1 VLRKE
6 FGMLP
11 PGDIRNC
18 IVALAEEEQLLS
30 QLFSY
35 RFDTDSALKGHS
47 LGNLLLTA
55 MTDIT
60 GSFDNAVLA
69 ASEVLAIR
77 GEIYPST
84 LEDVRLRAE
93 LEDGTVLV
101 GEVAISG
108 SHIGEAP
115 RTTVRHARI
124 THLAIDPADAEPTA
138 ARAGGARR
146 GRPHHHRTRLAVHV
160 RAAEPRHPQARRSAA
175 QREGAARVC
184 VQRDDAA
191 ERDRWLHRA
200 GSPRAIIEHAGLV
213 VDVMLMNGRRP
224 SEAIVGNYA
233 AMNQFPVQSDV
244 DAIRALG
251 VTPFFGDIIAED
263 DYVRHD
269 PDALARTIFS
279 RSTAARYDERDHERQ
294 PRSDHPRRRPRHAHE
309 VGHDQDPAS
318 RGRTSDHRLRPRSRR
333 RSLAESAG
341 DDRRPSTRGRAG
353 SGRRARALRRA
364 GTTARHWTRGA
375 AGSAWSSSPRSAS

>member
-1 VLRKE
+1 
-6 FGMLP
+6 MLP

-18 IVALAEEEQLLS
+18 IVALAEEERLLS

-115 RTTVRHARI
+115 PTTVRHARI
-124 THLAIDPADAEPTA
+124 THLAIDPADAEPTPR
-138 ARAGGARR
+138 ARAA
-146 GRPHHHRTRLAVHV
+146 LA
-160 RAAEPRHPQARRSAA
+160 AADLIIIGPGSLYTSVLPNLVIRKLAEALRNAKALRVYVCNVMTQPNETDGYTAQDHLQAI
-175 QREGAARVC
+175 V
-184 VQRDDAA
+184 D
-191 ERDRWLHRA
+191 
-200 GSPRAIIEHAGLV
+200 HAGLV
-213 VDVMLMNGRRP
+213 VDVMLMNGRRA

-233 AMNQFPVQSDV
+233 AMNQFPVPSDV

-251 VTPFFGDIIAED
+251 VTPHFGEIIAED

-269 PDALARTIFS
+269 PDALARTIFQIYE
-279 RSTAARYDERDHERQ
+279 RYGT
-294 PRSDHPRRRPRHAHE
+294 RP
-309 VGHDQDPAS
+309 
-318 RGRTSDHRLRPRSRR
+318 
-333 RSLAESAG
+333 
-341 DDRRPSTRGRAG
+341 
-353 SGRRARALRRA
+353 
-364 GTTARHWTRGA
+364 
-375 AGSAWSSSPRSAS
+375 